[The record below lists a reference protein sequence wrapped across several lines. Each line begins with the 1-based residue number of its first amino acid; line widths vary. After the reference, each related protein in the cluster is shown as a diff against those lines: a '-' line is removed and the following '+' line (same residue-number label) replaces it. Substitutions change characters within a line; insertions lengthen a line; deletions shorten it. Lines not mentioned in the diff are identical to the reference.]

1 MLRIK
6 KLHPDAILPTRG
18 SLLAAG
24 LDLYCL
30 EDVVLPAR
38 STTLVRTGLAVAFC
52 SDYYLRIAPRSGVSV
67 RTGLIVNAGVIDS
80 DYRGEIKIVFNNVF
94 DQDVTFMKGDK
105 VAQVIMEQIAN
116 VYVEEVSELEETD
129 RGDGGFGST
138 GN

>member
-1 MLRIK
+1 MLRVK
-6 KLHPDAILPTRG
+6 KLHPDAVLPTRG

-30 EDVVLPAR
+30 EETILPAH

-67 RTGLIVNAGVIDS
+67 RTGVMVNAGVIDS

-94 DQDVTFMKGDK
+94 DQEVKFAKGEK
-105 VAQVIMEQIAN
+105 VAQVILEQIGML
-116 VYVEEVSELEETD
+116 YVEEVAELEETD
-129 RGDGGFGST
+129 RGEEGFGST

>member
-1 MLRIK
+1 MLRVK

-38 STTLVRTGLAVAFC
+38 STTLVRTGLAVAFS

-94 DQDVTFMKGDK
+94 DQDVTFSKGDK
-105 VAQVIMEQIAN
+105 VAQVILEQIAM